1 MFILFE
7 FRILISFIVWELNV
21 ENFLLVVEWKSDTCV
36 SKITVE
42 IDMNNE
48 IHAHDSSMNVSSD
61 AFTPTFQKHNVHRIK
76 NPEIKTWMLGSE
88 TLQADLKKKKKKR
101 FAKDIT
107 DDNNYQ
113 EHDSSSLVS

>member
-48 IHAHDSSMNVSSD
+48 IHAHYSSVNVSSD
-61 AFTPTFQKHNVHRIK
+61 AFTPTFQKHNVHSRIK
-76 NPEIKTWMLGSE
+76 NSEIKTWTLGSK
-88 TLQADLKKKKKKR
+88 TLQADLKKKKR
-101 FAKDIT
+101 FAEDIT

>member
-1 MFILFE
+1 
-7 FRILISFIVWELNV
+7 
-21 ENFLLVVEWKSDTCV
+21 
-36 SKITVE
+36 
-42 IDMNNE
+42 MNNE

-76 NPEIKTWMLGSE
+76 NPEIKTWTLGSE
-88 TLQADLKKKKKKR
+88 TLQADLKKMKKR